1 MRDFSQLI
9 GWGHGPS
16 GPMVN
21 TPRVGVKGLS
31 SSTLRENPSY
41 LPAVRKLDKKSMLS
55 QRNFAMMRFAF

>member
-1 MRDFSQLI
+1 
-9 GWGHGPS
+9 
-16 GPMVN
+16 MVN

-31 SSTLRENPSY
+31 SSTLHENPSY